1 MKKLII
7 PLVII
12 ATIAVLFF
20 NTTEKGKNVKGVV
33 ATYLTPTS
41 LINDNGMTVK
51 DRIKLPEG
59 FKRDYTVQNT
69 FSHYIHNYKLK
80 PGDAQVINYDGEP
93 YIYQAGHIGVLD
105 LPVPSNGLQQCA
117 DALIRLRAEY
127 LWDNNRKD
135 EIGFKFTSG
144 HYCSWEKYAAGFR
157 PKVNGNKV
165 TFSKTAKANAS
176 KANFYNYLNLIFTY
190 AGTYSLAQ
198 ELREIKAL
206 NEIKIGD
213 LLIYPGFPGHVIMI
227 ADIARDEN
235 GKPHFVFLQGN
246 TPAQSVH
253 LIKNPNNRDLSPWY
267 DLEGL
272 SALQIPTYT
281 FSEFKIV
288 RFL

>member
-7 PLVII
+7 LFIIIAGITVII
-12 ATIAVLFF
+12 FY
-20 NTTEKGKNVKGVV
+20 NTEKGQNVKGVV
-33 ATYLTPTS
+33 ATYITPTS
-41 LINDNGMTVK
+41 LLNDDGMTVK
-51 DRIKLPEG
+51 DRVKLPEG
-59 FKRDYTVQNT
+59 LIRDSTALGS
-69 FSHYIHNYKLK
+69 FSHYIQNYKLK
-80 PGDAQVINYDGEP
+80 PADAQVINYDGEP

-117 DALIRLRAEY
+117 DALIRMRAEY

-144 HYCSWEKYAAGFR
+144 HYCSWKKYAAGFR
-157 PKVNGNKV
+157 PKINGNKV
-165 TFSKTAKANAS
+165 TFSKTAKANTT
-176 KANFYNYLNLIFTY
+176 KANFYKYLNLIFTY

-198 ELREIKAL
+198 ELPEIKTL
-206 NEIKIGD
+206 NEIEIGD

-227 ADIARDEN
+227 ADVAIDKN

-253 LIKNPNNRDLSPWY
+253 LIKNPSDRDLSPWY
-267 DLEGL
+267 DLQEL
-272 SALQIPTYT
+272 STLQIPTYT
-281 FSEFKIV
+281 FSEFKMV